1 MSPSHPLR
9 RISTGSLS
17 GLARS
22 TDRSTKSAAEL
33 DFLAPALTELAD
45 EAATLAANM
54 QRVGQL
60 HDALGT
66 FNEGFSA
73 YLYAMKMN
81 AFCIEWDE
89 APDPSSWA
97 RKEEL
102 ERLEA
107 RTAVASGSGNVL
119 ASSSSSATRASNA
132 PPTPGREPSSPGGYA
147 GDMTYA
153 TVYDDEQSRRTT
165 TAAKARPGAAA
176 GPSGAGAGGRP
187 SALKKPTATTAA
199 AKKAALAAKKKRD
212 IEVSRIIDT
221 QLPLE
226 YRGGDMDARLGMEK
240 VIGRLMDSE
249 EGLAIAEIVAPP
261 ELPHP
266 RVNKALIALVAKK
279 LVAKNMTKGKTIYGW
294 VGQ

>member
-1 MSPSHPLR
+1 MPPSHPLR

-212 IEVSRIIDT
+212 VSTGDPAAELGVRCHRVVST
-221 QLPLE
+221 AASLLRRTCNTTAVVSHQLTPVSL
-226 YRGGDMDARLGMEK
+226 
-240 VIGRLMDSE
+240 S
-249 EGLAIAEIVAPP
+249 
-261 ELPHP
+261 
-266 RVNKALIALVAKK
+266 
-279 LVAKNMTKGKTIYGW
+279 
-294 VGQ
+294 